1 MLYHSHDCTQ
11 DDLTPCSQTRTMA
24 VVQLCPVDFVSR
36 LPPEIVLDIVLNL
49 GVEDV
54 VQCLLVSKQWHDI
67 LSGLEPY
74 WRRACLEFGLPDHVV
89 GRLRPRYATSKA
101 LLFAAR
107 QHRQSICATRPQ
119 CFSLSQE
126 GYPYD
131 THYACQY
138 TNGDMILGTVYR
150 DFRPKEIIVERVCYR
165 SVVRVRT
172 LFPQFA
178 STAENRIIWG
188 YLSQEYLLCVTAS
201 GIWSAYDSSIN
212 SPLFRWKSD
221 SMYDSDIRIGC
232 CEKCLIVC
240 TAKLFSFRNEESYWD
255 LKVFKVG
262 RDFSTHVPS
271 VMKFKIFTGN
281 REITLRQA
289 SCGKKRIWL
298 LPSSKHTDTDGFCRS
313 HTLLIQWA
321 HTVAAHALTS
331 KAKTCI
337 LSRHPRTLLTIPCR
351 REHIELA
358 IVRNHG
364 LNTEFCL
371 SADSKLLGMIFQS
384 HLHVWD
390 VSTSEKLCCAEII
403 LDQYSHEQL
412 RLIALG
418 HIYSIVGLEFKN
430 AVLVVATQTGKVVLK
445 YAGFARKHGRMV
457 PPYIEFL
464 SAVSEDWLNDISCP
478 CSTAR
483 PTVVYWNKTN
493 RCIEGVAFGQP
504 YNFETKTDVAKPSQK
519 KSWWNWKWKLP

>member
-11 DDLTPCSQTRTMA
+11 GDLTPCSQTRTMA
-24 VVQLCPVDFVSR
+24 VVQLYPVDFVSR

-126 GYPYD
+126 SYPYD

-188 YLSQEYLLCVTAS
+188 YLSQEFLLCVTAS

-232 CEKCLIVC
+232 CEKCLVVC

-262 RDFSTHVPS
+262 RDFFHSCSQCDEVQNLHWKQRDYVAPSKLWEEKDMAASKFKTYRHWWVLPVTYPLDPVGAHCSSTHTHLKGKDVHS
-271 VMKFKIFTGN
+271 
-281 REITLRQA
+281 LAA
-289 SCGKKRIWL
+289 S
-298 LPSSKHTDTDGFCRS
+298 PY
-313 HTLLIQWA
+313 
-321 HTVAAHALTS
+321 
-331 KAKTCI
+331 
-337 LSRHPRTLLTIPCR
+337 
-351 REHIELA
+351 
-358 IVRNHG
+358 
-364 LNTEFCL
+364 
-371 SADSKLLGMIFQS
+371 SAYHSM
-384 HLHVWD
+384 
-390 VSTSEKLCCAEII
+390 
-403 LDQYSHEQL
+403 
-412 RLIALG
+412 
-418 HIYSIVGLEFKN
+418 
-430 AVLVVATQTGKVVLK
+430 
-445 YAGFARKHGRMV
+445 
-457 PPYIEFL
+457 
-464 SAVSEDWLNDISCP
+464 
-478 CSTAR
+478 
-483 PTVVYWNKTN
+483 
-493 RCIEGVAFGQP
+493 
-504 YNFETKTDVAKPSQK
+504 
-519 KSWWNWKWKLP
+519 